1 MTHNTASLRSPRLF
15 PAVLAVM
22 AGLFASPCAGRAET
36 LEDALSLAYRSNPQ
50 LLAER
55 AQLEATNEN
64 VPLALSN
71 WRPTVTATV
80 TGGKDRERTYG
91 YCNVNAIPGQV
102 TTPPACPYL
111 SAGTKPPQ
119 TVDVGTHEVQTQKL
133 YQSTYDITIDEALY
147 RGGRTMAQTS
157 QAYNLVNS
165 ERGHLGSVE
174 QSVFT
179 TVVTDYLSVIEN
191 TDLVALNLENESV
204 LQKQT
209 AATDDRYKLGELTHT
224 DLYLAEA
231 AYAQAIASRKAA
243 EGQLQV
249 ARAAYQHDVG
259 QPPGDLARPSAMP
272 ELPATKEEAASIAAA
287 ATPAVIQAQYAQ
299 QAAED
304 NIDVVR
310 GALLPTVV
318 AQAEYSRTADVTAL
332 GEEVTDKRLIA
343 QGQFT
348 VYDGGMTYAQSRAA
362 QKTVVQRK
370 QELDDA
376 RRAAVQA
383 AQQSWAAMTAA
394 RASIEDL
401 KHAVQVNEQALNGL
415 QQEAQVGTR
424 TVQDV
429 LIQQQAVFQARV
441 NLTQA
446 EHDEQLDEFTLVAAI
461 GRLNARNLA
470 LPVEYYDADK
480 HLDAVSGKWFGFQT
494 EP

>member
-1 MTHNTASLRSPRLF
+1 
-15 PAVLAVM
+15 
-22 AGLFASPCAGRAET
+22 
-36 LEDALSLAYRSNPQ
+36 
-50 LLAER
+50 
-55 AQLEATNEN
+55 
-64 VPLALSN
+64 
-71 WRPTVTATV
+71 
-80 TGGKDRERTYG
+80 
-91 YCNVNAIPGQV
+91 
-102 TTPPACPYL
+102 
-111 SAGTKPPQ
+111 
-119 TVDVGTHEVQTQKL
+119 
-133 YQSTYDITIDEALY
+133 
-147 RGGRTMAQTS
+147 
-157 QAYNLVNS
+157 
-165 ERGHLGSVE
+165 
-174 QSVFT
+174 
-179 TVVTDYLSVIEN
+179 
-191 TDLVALNLENESV
+191 
-204 LQKQT
+204 
-209 AATDDRYKLGELTHT
+209 
-224 DLYLAEA
+224 
-231 AYAQAIASRKAA
+231 
-243 EGQLQV
+243 
-249 ARAAYQHDVG
+249 
-259 QPPGDLARPSAMP
+259 
-272 ELPATKEEAASIAAA
+272 
-287 ATPAVIQAQYAQ
+287 VIQAQYAQ